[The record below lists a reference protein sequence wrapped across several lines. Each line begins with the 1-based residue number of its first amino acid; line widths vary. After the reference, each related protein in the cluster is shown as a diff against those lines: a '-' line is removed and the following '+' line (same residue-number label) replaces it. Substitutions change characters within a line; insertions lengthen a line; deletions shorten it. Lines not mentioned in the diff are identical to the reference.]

1 MADTSYN
8 SLVYHEQGGA
18 SLVVS
23 SGGSINIESG
33 GTITAAGTQAS
44 AIVSLTD
51 STGGTAN
58 DTMVAIGATNSGDVS
73 ANINNNFADLAAKV
87 NAILAALRGAG
98 IIAS

>member
-1 MADTSYN
+1 MSYN
-8 SLVYHEQGGA
+8 TKVYHEQGGDA
-18 SLVVS
+18 LVVA
-23 SGGSINIESG
+23 SGGSIRVESG

-44 AIVSLTD
+44 AITDLTD

-58 DTMVAIGATNSGDVS
+58 STLAAVGVTNTGDRS
-73 ANINNNFADLAAKV
+73 ADINNNFADLAAKV